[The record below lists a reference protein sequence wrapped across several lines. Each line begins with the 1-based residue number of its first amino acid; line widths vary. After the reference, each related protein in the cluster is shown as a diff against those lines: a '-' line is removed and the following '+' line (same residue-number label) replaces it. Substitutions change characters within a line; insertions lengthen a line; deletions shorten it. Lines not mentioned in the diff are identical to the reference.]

1 MLILDYFRLPDLMK
15 HYLIPENILNE
26 FVSKITKHG
35 DRVTATIKS
44 DKDAKSKKWVMLR
57 AGASITWV
65 YAQRE
70 NNLSLSAARVLRE
83 SKRGANFR
91 VPQRAPQF

>member
-1 MLILDYFRLPDLMK
+1 MK

-44 DKDAKSKKWVMLR
+44 EKDAKIKRLVLNETILTLKKKY
-57 AGASITWV
+57 I
-65 YAQRE
+65 
-70 NNLSLSAARVLRE
+70 NLYIQDK
-83 SKRGANFR
+83 KR
-91 VPQRAPQF
+91 